1 MARILKVFA
10 YGGEQDRIGEYGTI
24 LARYDAFVLLEPARG
39 KTSLLMVRFP
49 VEDITPQYDLN
60 LGGGI
65 RIGAGTSRGPAA
77 GRKAARATRAPS
89 PGYHHYLVQFAG
101 PVKAAWL
108 AGVRRAG
115 GQVRELYRDFTYV
128 VRANARGVTAISGL
142 RYVRWVGHLP
152 VATRLSPRL
161 RRAPGSR
168 EPASLPRTHLR
179 TGVYTVQVF
188 DSRLVGSVAGAARR
202 LGFSVLSQTP
212 AARFLVVAAHAS
224 LARRIRLVQT
234 LATVHGVKFIRAR
247 AIKRPSNDVAPELMG
262 AHAVM
267 TGTAGLSGRGEIVG
281 VCDTG
286 LDTGDPSTIHPD
298 FKGRVQA
305 IKSYPVTA
313 DWSQYVFNAGKDDGP
328 ADLDSGHGTHV
339 TGSVLGSG
347 AASAG
352 ITANPVRGLA
362 YRAHLVFQAVE
373 QEMWWRPSVPANER
387 ERFVLAGLPH
397 DLGPLFQWAYN
408 QGARVHSNSWGGGEP
423 GEYDEQAHQLDEFIW
438 SHPDFC
444 VLVAAGNDGTDRD
457 GDGRIN
463 PGSVTSP
470 ATAKNCIT
478 IGACESR
485 RREFD
490 AETYGRWW
498 PGDYPVAPIKG
509 DPMANNPAQVV
520 AFSSRGPTDDGRIKP
535 DVLAP
540 GTFILSTRSTQ
551 IASNNS
557 GWRAFPNSRNYFY
570 MGGTSMAT
578 PLAAGAA
585 ALVRQYFRSKR
596 RHRNP
601 SAALVKAALIA
612 GATHLPGTGSTN
624 PVADIHQGFGRI
636 DLGAVLHGK
645 MRFRDAART
654 AGGLRTGESMT
665 TTLTV
670 SAAAPPKALRV
681 VLAYSDYPG
690 TALVNNLNVIVT
702 APDGSKYTSGGTGAG
717 AGGPLVMDT
726 KNNVEV
732 VQVDSPAAG
741 KWRLDVVGANVP
753 QGPQDF
759 AVVVLGASRV
769 A

>member
-10 YGGEQDRIGEYGTI
+10 YGNEQAQVREYGTVI
-24 LARYDAFVLLEPARG
+24 AQYDAFVVLEPARG
-39 KTSLLMVRFP
+39 KTGLLLARFP
-49 VEDITPQYDLN
+49 VEDITHQYELN
-60 LGGGI
+60 LGAGLRLGVSAA
-65 RIGAGTSRGPAA
+65 GAAAA
-77 GRKAARATRAPS
+77 GRKTARATRAPS

-101 PVKAAWL
+101 PVKSQWL
-108 AGVRRAG
+108 SAVKRAG
-115 GQVRELYRDFTYV
+115 GQVREVYRDFTYV
-128 VRANARGVTAISGL
+128 VRANGRGVAAISNL

-152 VATRLSPRL
+152 HAARLSPRL
-161 RRAPGSR
+161 RRAPGGR
-168 EPASLPRTHLR
+168 EPATLPRTHLR

-188 DSRLVGSVAGAARR
+188 DARLIGSVAAAARR

-212 AARFLVVAAHAS
+212 AAHFLVVATPVK
-224 LARRIRLVQT
+224 LARRARMVQT

-247 AIKRPSNDVAPELMG
+247 AIKRTSNDVAPELMG
-262 AHAVM
+262 AISVM
-267 TGTAGLSGRGEIVG
+267 TGATGLSGRGEIVG

-286 LDTGDPSTIHPD
+286 IDTGNPDTIHED
-298 FKGRVQA
+298 FKDRIQA
-305 IKSYPVTA
+305 IKSYPVTS
-313 DWSQYVFNAGKDDGP
+313 DWSSYVFNAGKDDGP
-328 ADLDSGHGTHV
+328 ADVDSGHGTHV
-339 TGSVLGSG
+339 SGSVLGNG

-352 ITANPVRGLA
+352 VTANPVRGLA
-362 YRAHLVFQAVE
+362 YRAKLVFQAVE
-373 QEMWWRPSVPANER
+373 QEMAWRPNVPTNER
-387 ERFVLAGLPH
+387 ERYVLAGLPN
-397 DLGPLFQWAYN
+397 DLGPLFQWAYA

-423 GEYDEQAHQLDEFIW
+423 GEYDEQAHQVDDFIW
-438 SHPDFC
+438 KHPDFC
-444 VLVAAGNDGTDRD
+444 VVVAAGNDGADRD

-490 AETYGRWW
+490 TETYGRWW
-498 PGDYPVAPIKG
+498 PGDYPAAPIKN

-585 ALVRQYFRSKR
+585 ALVREYLRRKR
-596 RHRNP
+596 RQRSP
-601 SAALVKAALIA
+601 SAALVKATLIA
-612 GATHLPGTGSTN
+612 GAAHLPGTGSTN

-636 DLGAVLHGK
+636 DLGAVLHSK
-645 MRFRDAART
+645 MRFRDSKSS

-665 TTLTV
+665 TTVTV
-670 SAAAPPKALRV
+670 SAAANPKALRV
-681 VLAYSDYPG
+681 VLVYSDYPG

-702 APDGSKYTSGGTGAG
+702 APDGSKYTSGGAGAG

-732 VQVDSPAAG
+732 VHIDSPQSG